1 MKEKN
6 LKRKFALWIR
16 PSILEEARRLSQTD
30 EADCHSVSEYI
41 GEALDF
47 YNGYIASERNMDYF
61 GRAIVSTMNAIIAES
76 NTKINRMIFK
86 LAVELAVTMNIVACV
101 NDIDPESVKNVR
113 RACVQEVK
121 KSNGGFRLED
131 AIAWQRGD
139 EEDDT

>member
-1 MKEKN
+1 MEQKD
-6 LKRKFALWIR
+6 LKKKFGLWIR

-30 EADCHSVSEYI
+30 EADCRSVSEYI
-41 GEALDF
+41 GEAIEF
-47 YNGYIASERNMDYF
+47 YNGYIASKRNKNYF
-61 GRAIVSTMNAIIAES
+61 GRVIISTLKAIVSES
-76 NTKINRMIFK
+76 NTQINRIIFK
-86 LAVELAVTMNIVACV
+86 LAVELAVTMHIVACV

-113 RACVQEVK
+113 RACIQEVK

>member
-1 MKEKN
+1 MEEKN

-16 PSILEEARRLSQTD
+16 PSVLEEARRLSQTD
-30 EADCHSVSEYI
+30 EANCRSVSEYI

-47 YNGYIASERNMDYF
+47 YNGYIASKRNIDYF

-113 RACVQEVK
+113 RACIQEVK

>member
-1 MKEKN
+1 MEEKN

-30 EADCHSVSEYI
+30 EADCRSVSEYI
-41 GEALDF
+41 GEAIEF
-47 YNGYIASERNMDYF
+47 YNGYIASERNKNYF
-61 GRAIVSTMNAIIAES
+61 GRVIISTLKAIVSES
-76 NTKINRMIFK
+76 NTQINRMIFK

-101 NDIDPESVKNVR
+101 YDIDPESVKNVR
-113 RACVQEVK
+113 TACIQEVK